1 MSRILVDSSIWIE
14 FFRRPEAP
22 ASVVL
27 DQLLANR
34 LVCTT
39 GLVKAE
45 VVPGARSARDFR
57 RLRTLFDALPLA
69 QEREGFWTHLIRFR
83 RRLHLEGIFGIG
95 IPDLIVA
102 TVAIQNRKLVFTAD
116 EDFPRMLPY
125 VPVNLF
131 IP

>member
-14 FFRRPEAP
+14 FFRRPDAP

-27 DQLLANR
+27 DQLLAHR

-39 GLVKAE
+39 GVIHAE
-45 VVPGARSARDFR
+45 VVPGAQSPRDFR
-57 RLRTLFDALPLA
+57 RLRSLFGALPLA
-69 QEREGFWTHLIRFR
+69 PEREGFWTHLIRFR
-83 RRLHLEGIFGIG
+83 HRLHAKGVLGIG

-116 EDFPRMLPY
+116 EDFARM
-125 VPVNLF
+125 VPHIPVRLF